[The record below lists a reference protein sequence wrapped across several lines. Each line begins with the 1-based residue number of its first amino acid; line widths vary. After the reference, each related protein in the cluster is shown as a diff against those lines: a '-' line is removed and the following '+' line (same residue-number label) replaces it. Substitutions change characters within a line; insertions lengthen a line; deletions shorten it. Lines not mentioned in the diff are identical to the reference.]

1 MALSHDI
8 TFYQR
13 IQSTRDVS
21 EADKSF
27 FDTMMAAVDAYN
39 EEESKGLDPK
49 PLPYTSD
56 ELGALSAYR
65 SLVMFE
71 ELQVRTEDTPQQQ
84 H

>member
-1 MALSHDI
+1 
-8 TFYQR
+8 
-13 IQSTRDVS
+13 
-21 EADKSF
+21 
-27 FDTMMAAVDAYN
+27 MMAAVDAYN